1 MNSVRVLPFYSL
13 QVKAFSVS
21 GLVVSYP
28 FGKLNNVEDVSF
40 FPLTGVLSM
49 CLLD

>member
-1 MNSVRVLPFYSL
+1 M

-21 GLVVSYP
+21 GLVVGYP

-40 FPLTGVLSM
+40 FFVSTELWSTFPLH
-49 CLLD
+49 